1 MSSLLHGYH
10 VRANGVRLHL
20 LRYGGQGPRMLLLP
34 GITSPAITW
43 GFVAERLARH
53 FDVHVLDFRG
63 RGLSSSAP
71 GMDASLDAM
80 VTDVLELLG
89 VQAWSSVTLLGHSM
103 GALSLIH
110 I

>member
-1 MSSLLHGYH
+1 MSSFLRGYH

-20 LRYGGQGPRMLLLP
+20 LRYGGQGPRLLLLP

-63 RGLSSSAP
+63 AVCPSARRG
-71 GMDASLDAM
+71 
-80 VTDVLELLG
+80 
-89 VQAWSSVTLLGHSM
+89 WSR
-103 GALSLIH
+103 ALMPWRPMCWIC
-110 I
+110 